1 MATFADHTYMASH
14 RRPAG
19 RRKVILPAGTVATA
33 AAVAVLARLPFLDRA
48 PSPDESGLLLV
59 GAQWNGAGSSL
70 YTNYWVDRPPLLAT
84 IFRAAA
90 FLGGVPAIRII
101 GCVAVL
107 LTILGCAR
115 AGNLMHGKQAGRWAA
130 LTAAALCVSPLLGGY
145 AVNSE
150 MLAAPFVVGGII
162 AVVSALRATDV
173 RQGVR
178 WGLLAGACTMCALMV
193 KQNFADVAVFGA
205 VALVLSAVRS
215 DISWGKFVSVSTAAT
230 IGAVVTLAVLA
241 LWTTT
246 QGTSLRGVFD
256 ATYPF
261 RIEAG
266 HVIAAGGRVHATAR
280 LAGLADVAANAMVVP
295 LMALVVLDTARQ
307 RRCGPIS
314 WALFAV
320 LVFATASALIGGN
333 FWHHYLIGLIVPVSL
348 AVGVA
353 AADGMFLI
361 RSVAALAIASAA
373 LAWAGSIAQP
383 QGSEGETIGTAVA
396 SVSRPGDTI
405 VNLYGH
411 ADIVL
416 TSGLSSPYEHLWS
429 LPVKTLDPSLTELDT
444 VLSGADAPTW
454 LVTGRSVRSWGL
466 QTAGTAAIIARGY
479 REVATIC
486 HRNIYIRNGVDRA
499 PPQPA
504 TTCHGTS
511 LGVTTKE
518 PQPSGSATSTADEP
532 GRAATYR

>member
-1 MATFADHTYMASH
+1 MATFAGPTYTASH
-14 RRPAG
+14 RRPVG
-19 RRKVILPAGTVATA
+19 QRKVILPSGTVAA
-33 AAVAVLARLPFLDRA
+33 AATVAVLSRLPFLGHA
-48 PSPDESGLLLV
+48 PSPDESGFLLV

-70 YTNYWVDRPPLLAT
+70 YTDYWVDRPPLLVT

-90 FLGGVPAIRII
+90 FLGGVPALRII

-115 AGNLMHGKQAGRWAA
+115 AGRIISGEQAGRWAA

-145 AVNSE
+145 AVNGE
-150 MLAAPFVVGGII
+150 MLAAPFVIGGIV
-162 AVVSALRATDV
+162 AVVSALRAIDV
-173 RQGVR
+173 RRGVR

-205 VALVLSAVRS
+205 VAIVLSAVRS
-215 DISWGKFVSVSTAAT
+215 DISWRKLVSLAAAAT
-230 IGAVVTLAVLA
+230 VGAAATLAVLA

-246 QGTSLRGVFD
+246 RGTSLQGVFE
-256 ATYPF
+256 AMYPF
-261 RIEAG
+261 RMQAG
-266 HVIAAGGRVHATAR
+266 RVIAAGGRVHATAR
-280 LAGLADVAANAMVVP
+280 FEGLVDVAVNAMVVP
-295 LMALVVLDTARQ
+295 LMALAVIDTARQ
-307 RRCGPIS
+307 RRYGPIS
-314 WALFAV
+314 WALFAL
-320 LVFATASALIGGN
+320 LVFATASVLVGGN

-361 RSVAALAIASAA
+361 RPVAGLAVAFAA
-373 LAWAGSIAQP
+373 LAWVGSVGQP

-405 VNLYGH
+405 VHLYGH
-411 ADIVL
+411 ADVVQ

-429 LPVKTLDPSLTELDT
+429 LPVKTLDPSLSDLNT
-444 VLSGADAPTW
+444 VMSGTDAPTW
-454 LVTGRSVRSWGL
+454 LITGRSVRSWGL
-466 QTAGTAAIIARGY
+466 QTAGTAAIIARDY

-486 HRNIYIRNGVDRA
+486 HRIIYLRDGVDRA
-499 PPQPA
+499 APQPA

-511 LGVTTKE
+511 LDATVTE
-518 PQPSGSATSTADEP
+518 PQP
-532 GRAATYR
+532 